1 MIRQISERQ
10 QPIPTIPN
18 RRSSR
23 LRGAVVVAAG
33 VALIV
38 ALLAVSV
45 PALYAVQH
53 HTPHPTMLACGGI
66 SLPC

>member
-1 MIRQISERQ
+1 
-10 QPIPTIPN
+10 
-18 RRSSR
+18 
-23 LRGAVVVAAG
+23 
-33 VALIV
+33 V